1 MTKTTIK
8 RSLLALSIIGLLSSV
23 SPFQEQVF
31 ANESSSQ
38 ESSQS
43 EQSKQSSSES
53 NKTESIVGDEEV
65 DEDSQA
71 PEAPSVDD
79 GSGYEVTENT
89 DENGEQFNPNLSN
102 EDLEGKKQFLTFQTA
117 DNETYH
123 IIVDYGRS
131 QSKVHLLKAV
141 NNDEIESIATNNTS
155 ESEKADEATTEE
167 KDTSSEEENTSS
179 EAEAPAE
186 DEEQSSSPNWL
197 LIVILMAVM
206 VGILYFF
213 KKKKESGSNI
223 DD

>member
-1 MTKTTIK
+1 MAKTLIK
-8 RSLLALSIIGLLSSV
+8 RSLLAFSIIGLLSSTT
-23 SPFQEQVF
+23 SFQEQVL
-31 ANESSSQ
+31 ANESSSSSQ

-43 EQSKQSSSES
+43 EQSSSSES
-53 NKTESIVGDEEV
+53 NQTESIVGDEEV

-71 PEAPSVDD
+71 PEAPSVEG

-167 KDTSSEEENTSS
+167 ENTSS

>member
-8 RSLLALSIIGLLSSV
+8 RSLLAFSIIGLLSSV

-31 ANESSSQ
+31 ANESSSSSQ

-43 EQSKQSSSES
+43 EQSSSSES
-53 NKTESIVGDEEV
+53 NQTESIVGDEEV

-71 PEAPSVDD
+71 PEAPSVV
-79 GSGYEVTENT
+79 GGGGYEVTENT

-102 EDLEGKKQFLTFQTA
+102 EDLDGKKQFLTFQTA
-117 DNETYH
+117 DNKTYH

-131 QSKVHLLKAV
+131 QSKVHLLKAID
-141 NNDEIESIATNNTS
+141 NDEIESIATNTS
-155 ESEKADEATTEE
+155 SETEE
-167 KDTSSEEENTSS
+167 SKEPTEEENTSS

>member
-1 MTKTTIK
+1 MAKTTIK
-8 RSLLALSIIGLLSSV
+8 RSLLTLSIIGLLSSV

-43 EQSKQSSSES
+43 EQSKQSSSSES

-102 EDLEGKKQFLTFQTA
+102 EDLDGKKQFLTFQTA

-167 KDTSSEEENTSS
+167 ENTSS

>member
-8 RSLLALSIIGLLSSV
+8 RSLLAFSIIGLLSSV

-43 EQSKQSSSES
+43 EQSSSSES

-71 PEAPSVDD
+71 PEAPSVV
-79 GSGYEVTENT
+79 GGGGYEVTENT

-102 EDLEGKKQFLTFQTA
+102 EDLDGKKQFLTFQTA

-131 QSKVHLLKAV
+131 QSKVHLLKAID
-141 NNDEIESIATNNTS
+141 NDEIESIATNTS
-155 ESEKADEATTEE
+155 SETEE
-167 KDTSSEEENTSS
+167 SKEPTEEENTSS
-179 EAEAPAE
+179 EAEEPAE

>member
-8 RSLLALSIIGLLSSV
+8 RSLLAFSIIGLLSSV

-43 EQSKQSSSES
+43 EQSSSSES
-53 NKTESIVGDEEV
+53 NQTESIVGDEEV

-71 PEAPSVDD
+71 PEAPSVV
-79 GSGYEVTENT
+79 GGGGYEVTENT

-102 EDLEGKKQFLTFQTA
+102 EDLDGKKQFLTFQTA

-131 QSKVHLLKAV
+131 QSKVHLLKAID
-141 NNDEIESIATNNTS
+141 NDEIESIATNNTS
-155 ESEKADEATTEE
+155 ESEKADEATT
-167 KDTSSEEENTSS
+167 EEENTSS

>member
-8 RSLLALSIIGLLSSV
+8 RSLLAFSIIGLLSSV

-31 ANESSSQ
+31 ANESSSSSQ

-43 EQSKQSSSES
+43 EQSSSSES
-53 NKTESIVGDEEV
+53 NQTESIVGDEEV

-71 PEAPSVDD
+71 PEAPSVV
-79 GSGYEVTENT
+79 GGGGYEVTENT

-102 EDLEGKKQFLTFQTA
+102 EDLDGKKQFLTFQTA

-131 QSKVHLLKAV
+131 QSKVHLLKAID
-141 NNDEIESIATNNTS
+141 NDEIESIATNNTS
-155 ESEKADEATTEE
+155 ESEKADEATT
-167 KDTSSEEENTSS
+167 EEENTSS

>member
-8 RSLLALSIIGLLSSV
+8 RSLLAFSIIGLLSSV

-43 EQSKQSSSES
+43 EQSKQSSSSES

-71 PEAPSVDD
+71 PEAPSVV
-79 GSGYEVTENT
+79 GGGGYEVTENT

-102 EDLEGKKQFLTFQTA
+102 EDLDGKKQFLTFQTA

-131 QSKVHLLKAV
+131 QSKVHLLKAID
-141 NNDEIESIATNNTS
+141 NDEIESIATNNTS
-155 ESEKADEATTEE
+155 ESEKADEATT
-167 KDTSSEEENTSS
+167 EEENTSS

>member
-1 MTKTTIK
+1 MAKTTIK
-8 RSLLALSIIGLLSSV
+8 RSLLAFSIIGLLSSV

-43 EQSKQSSSES
+43 EQSKQSSSSES
-53 NKTESIVGDEEV
+53 NKTESIIGDEEV

-71 PEAPSVDD
+71 PEAPSVEG

-141 NNDEIESIATNNTS
+141 NNDEIESIATNTS
-155 ESEKADEATTEE
+155 SETEE
-167 KDTSSEEENTSS
+167 SKEPTEEENTSS

>member
-1 MTKTTIK
+1 MAKTTIK
-8 RSLLALSIIGLLSSV
+8 RSLLTLSIIGLLSSV

-71 PEAPSVDD
+71 PEAPSVED

-117 DNETYH
+117 DNETYY

-155 ESEKADEATTEE
+155 ETEKSDEATTEE
-167 KDTSSEEENTSS
+167 KNTSS
-179 EAEAPAE
+179 ESEESEVPAE
-186 DEEQSSSPNWL
+186 EEEQSSSPNWL
-197 LIVILMAVM
+197 LIVIIMVVM

>member
-1 MTKTTIK
+1 MAKTTIK
-8 RSLLALSIIGLLSSV
+8 RSLLTLSIIGLLSSV

-43 EQSKQSSSES
+43 EQSKQSSSSES

-71 PEAPSVDD
+71 PEAPSVED

-102 EDLEGKKQFLTFQTA
+102 EDLDGKKQFLTFQTA

-167 KDTSSEEENTSS
+167 ENTSS

>member
-8 RSLLALSIIGLLSSV
+8 RSLLAFSIIGLLSSV

-43 EQSKQSSSES
+43 EQSKQSSSSES

-71 PEAPSVDD
+71 PEAPSVED

-102 EDLEGKKQFLTFQTA
+102 EDLDGKKQFLTFQTA

-155 ESEKADEATTEE
+155 KSEKADEATT
-167 KDTSSEEENTSS
+167 EEENTSS

>member
-1 MTKTTIK
+1 MAKTTIK
-8 RSLLALSIIGLLSSV
+8 RSLLTLSIIGLLSSV

-31 ANESSSQ
+31 ANESSSSSQ

-43 EQSKQSSSES
+43 EQSSSSES
-53 NKTESIVGDEEV
+53 NQTESIVGDEEV

-71 PEAPSVDD
+71 PEAPSVEG

-102 EDLEGKKQFLTFQTA
+102 EDLDGKKQFLTFQTA

-131 QSKVHLLKAV
+131 QSKVHLLKAID
-141 NNDEIESIATNNTS
+141 NDEIESIATNNTS
-155 ESEKADEATTEE
+155 ESEKADEATT
-167 KDTSSEEENTSS
+167 EEENTSS